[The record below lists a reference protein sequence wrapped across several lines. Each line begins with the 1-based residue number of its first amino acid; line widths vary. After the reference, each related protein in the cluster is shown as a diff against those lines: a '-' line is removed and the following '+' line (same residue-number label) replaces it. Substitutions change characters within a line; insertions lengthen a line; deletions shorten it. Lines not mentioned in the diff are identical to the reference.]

1 MFNLSSFPKNPYSV
15 GVSTHAYTHS
25 KWIQVR
31 HAILEMNIRGLID
44 FFKVQKGC
52 IDWVDHFIYTV
63 NHVNQKGGVAHL
75 YLHSW
80 EVDQLNEWKRL
91 KNLLAFLSATCD
103 FKRITNGELFQL
115 SYEREKVYENR

>member
-1 MFNLSSFPKNPYSV
+1 
-15 GVSTHAYTHS
+15 
-25 KWIQVR
+25 
-31 HAILEMNIRGLID
+31 MNITAVI
-44 FFKVQKGC
+44 
-52 IDWVDHFIYTV
+52 
-63 NHVNQKGGVAHL
+63 NQKGGVAHL